1 MPTAHVWDIAD
12 GRVTRCEVFLDRS
25 KALRT
30 VAAASWFPNANRLLP
45 RGSVP
50 RREARP

>member
-1 MPTAHVWDIAD
+1 VRVLAQGHLSGARLDRETAHIWETAD

-30 VAAASWFPNANRLLP
+30 VGAAS
-45 RGSVP
+45 
-50 RREARP
+50 